1 MTGSDNSTD
10 FDFLLEQIDH
20 TPLVP
25 VLLDDHVHTVWCKLE
40 FMNPSGSIKDRIAR
54 YILHKAEKQG
64 LLKSGHVVEASSGST
79 SIALA
84 HVCALMGLKFTAVL
98 PEGASEERLWTMVA
112 LGAEFEL
119 VPNSSGMQGAIE
131 RAEQLARDK
140 DWFFVKQFENSDNAN
155 AHYQTG
161 LEIVKQIPGHK
172 IDAVV
177 SGIGTGG
184 TLVGLA
190 SCFQQQGNACQAV
203 VARTEGVR
211 LAGTD
216 IECCSL
222 IPGTMTKDFPNL
234 YTLALEYDNG
244 LQFKEQKISYDLAME
259 TTKRLWA
266 KGYPV
271 GPSSGFNYAAAVSYA
286 KQQNLAEDS
295 TLVTVFP
302 DRMERYFSTPC
313 FQEIKHKT
321 SSMIRQKQNEKLKRE
336 IRQEILQEL
345 QMKG

>member
-1 MTGSDNSTD
+1 MMGTTIKTD
-10 FDFLLEQIDH
+10 FDYLVEQLDH

-54 YILHKAEKQG
+54 HILHKAGKEG

-84 HVCALMGLKFTAVL
+84 HVCALMGLQFTAVL

-112 LGAEFEL
+112 LGAQFEL
-119 VPNSSGMQGAIE
+119 VPNSSGMLGAIE
-131 RAEQLARDK
+131 RAEQLAK
-140 DWFFVKQFENSDNAN
+140 DNSWFFVKQFENTENAN

-161 LEIVKQIPGHK
+161 VEIIEQIPSHK

-190 SCFQQQGNACQAV
+190 RCFKQQGMDTLAV

-211 LAGTD
+211 LPGTD

-222 IPGTMTKDFPNL
+222 IPGTMMENFPNL
-234 YTLALEYDNG
+234 YTTALENERG
-244 LQFKEQKISYDLAME
+244 LTFKEQKVSYDLAME

-271 GPSSGFNYAAAVSYA
+271 GPSSGFNYAAAVYYA
-286 KQQNLAEDS
+286 QQENLAEDS
-295 TLVTVFP
+295 TIVTVFP
-302 DRMERYFSTPC
+302 DRMERYFSTAS
-313 FQEIKHKT
+313 FQDIKHKT
-321 SSMIRQKQNEKLKRE
+321 ATMIREKENEKLKRE
-336 IRQEILQEL
+336 IKQEILNEL
-345 QMKG
+345 SVKR

>member
-1 MTGSDNSTD
+1 MGTKIKTD
-10 FDFLLEQIDH
+10 FDYLVEQIDH

-25 VLLDDHVHTVWCKLE
+25 VLLDDHIHTVWCKLE

-54 YILHKAEKQG
+54 HILQKAGKEG

-84 HVCALMGLKFTAVL
+84 HVCALMGLQFTAVL

-112 LGAEFEL
+112 LGAQFEL
-119 VPNSSGMQGAIE
+119 VPNSSGMLGAIE
-131 RAEQLARDK
+131 RAEQLARDNG
-140 DWFFVKQFENSDNAN
+140 WFFVQQFENTDNAN
-155 AHYQTG
+155 SHFQTG
-161 LEIVKQIPGHK
+161 LEIIQQIPGHK

-190 SCFQQQGNACQAV
+190 RCFKQQGKDTLAV

-211 LAGTD
+211 LPGTD

-222 IPGTMTKDFPNL
+222 IPGTMMENFPNL
-234 YTLALEYDNG
+234 YTTALENECD
-244 LQFKEQKISYDLAME
+244 LKFQEQKVSYDLAME
-259 TTKRLWA
+259 MTKRLWA

-271 GPSSGFNYAAAVSYA
+271 GPSSGFNYAAAVYYA
-286 KQQNLAEDS
+286 KQQNLGEDS
-295 TLVTVFP
+295 TIVTVFP
-302 DRMERYFSTPC
+302 DRMERYFSTAS
-313 FQEIKHKT
+313 FLDIKHKT
-321 SSMIRQKQNEKLKRE
+321 TTMIREKENEKLRRE
-336 IRQEILQEL
+336 IKQEILNEL
-345 QMKG
+345 NKQR

>member
-1 MTGSDNSTD
+1 MESKINTD
-10 FDFLLEQIDH
+10 FDYLVDQVNH

-25 VLLDDHVHTVWCKLE
+25 VLLDDHIHTVWCKLE

-54 YILHKAEKQG
+54 HILQKAEKEG

-112 LGAEFEL
+112 LGAQFEL
-119 VPNSSGMQGAIE
+119 VPNNAGMLGAIE
-131 RAEQLARDK
+131 RAEQLANDNE
-140 DWFFVKQFENSDNAN
+140 WFFVKQFENTENAN

-161 LEIVKQIPGHK
+161 LEIIEQIPGHK

-190 SCFQQQGNACQAV
+190 RCFKQEGKDTVAI

-211 LAGTD
+211 LPGTD

-222 IPGTMTKDFPNL
+222 VPGTMMKDFPNL
-234 YTLALEYDNG
+234 YTIALENDSG
-244 LQFKEQKISYDLAME
+244 LKFQEQKVSYDMAME
-259 TTKRLWA
+259 MTKRLWE

-271 GPSSGFNYAAAVSYA
+271 GPSSGFNYAAAVYYA
-286 KQQNLAEDS
+286 KQENLGED
-295 TLVTVFP
+295 TTIVTVFP
-302 DRMERYFSTPC
+302 DRMERYFSTET
-313 FQEIKHKT
+313 FHDIKYKT
-321 SSMIRQKQNEKLKRE
+321 GAMIREKENEKLRRE
-336 IRQEILQEL
+336 IKEEILNEL
-345 QMKG
+345 SIKR

>member
-1 MTGSDNSTD
+1 MGTKLNTD
-10 FDFLLEQIDH
+10 FDYLVEQIDH

-25 VLLDDHVHTVWCKLE
+25 VLLDDHIHTVWCKLE

-54 YILHKAEKQG
+54 HILQKAGKEG
-64 LLKSGHVVEASSGST
+64 FLKSGHVVEASSGST

-112 LGAEFEL
+112 LGAQFEL
-119 VPNSSGMQGAIE
+119 VPNNTGMLGAIE
-131 RAEQLARDK
+131 RAEQLAK
-140 DWFFVKQFENSDNAN
+140 DNGWFFVKQFENNENAN

-161 LEIVKQIPGHK
+161 LEIIEQIPGHK

-190 SCFQQQGNACQAV
+190 RCFKQEGKDTLAI

-211 LAGTD
+211 LPGTD

-222 IPGTMTKDFPNL
+222 IPGTMMKDFPNL
-234 YTLALEYDNG
+234 YTIALENESG
-244 LQFKEQKISYDLAME
+244 LKFQEQKVSYDMAME
-259 TTKRLWA
+259 MTKRLWA

-271 GPSSGFNYAAAVSYA
+271 GPSSGFNYAAAVYYA
-286 KQQNLAEDS
+286 KQENLGED
-295 TLVTVFP
+295 TTIVTVFP
-302 DRMERYFSTPC
+302 DRMERYFSTES
-313 FQEIKHKT
+313 FHDIKCKT
-321 SSMIRQKQNEKLKRE
+321 ATMIREKENEKLRRE
-336 IRQEILQEL
+336 IKEEILNEL
-345 QMKG
+345 SIRR

>member
-1 MTGSDNSTD
+1 MGTTIKTD
-10 FDFLLEQIDH
+10 FDYLVEQLDH

-54 YILHKAEKQG
+54 HILHKAGKEG

-84 HVCALMGLKFTAVL
+84 HVCALMGLQFTAVL

-112 LGAEFEL
+112 LGAQFEL
-119 VPNSSGMQGAIE
+119 VPSSSGMLGAIE
-131 RAEQLARDK
+131 RAEQLAK
-140 DWFFVKQFENSDNAN
+140 DHSWFFVKQFENTENAN

-161 LEIVKQIPGHK
+161 IEIIEQIPSHK

-190 SCFQQQGNACQAV
+190 RCFKQQDMDTLAV

-211 LAGTD
+211 LPGTD

-222 IPGTMTKDFPNL
+222 IPGTMMENFPNL
-234 YTLALEYDNG
+234 YTTALENERG
-244 LQFKEQKISYDLAME
+244 LTFKEQKVSYDLAME

-271 GPSSGFNYAAAVSYA
+271 GPSSGFNYAAAVYYA
-286 KQQNLAEDS
+286 QQENLAEDS
-295 TLVTVFP
+295 TIVTVFP
-302 DRMERYFSTPC
+302 DRMERYFSTAS
-313 FQEIKHKT
+313 FQDIKHKT
-321 SSMIRQKQNEKLKRE
+321 ATMIREKENEKLKRE
-336 IRQEILQEL
+336 IKQEILNEL
-345 QMKG
+345 SVKR

>member
-1 MTGSDNSTD
+1 MGTTIKTD
-10 FDFLLEQIDH
+10 FDYLVEQLDH

-54 YILHKAEKQG
+54 HILHKAGKEG

-84 HVCALMGLKFTAVL
+84 HVCALMGLQFTAVL

-112 LGAEFEL
+112 LGAQFEL
-119 VPNSSGMQGAIE
+119 VPSSSGMLGAIE
-131 RAEQLARDK
+131 RAEQLAK
-140 DWFFVKQFENSDNAN
+140 DNCWFFVKQFENTENAN

-161 LEIVKQIPGHK
+161 IEIIEQIPSHK

-190 SCFQQQGNACQAV
+190 RCFKQQDMDTLAV

-211 LAGTD
+211 LPGTD

-222 IPGTMTKDFPNL
+222 IPGTMMENFPNL
-234 YTLALEYDNG
+234 YTTALENERG
-244 LQFKEQKISYDLAME
+244 LTFKEQKVSYDLAME

-271 GPSSGFNYAAAVSYA
+271 GPSSGFNYAAAVYYA
-286 KQQNLAEDS
+286 QQENLAEDS
-295 TLVTVFP
+295 TIVTVFP
-302 DRMERYFSTPC
+302 DRMERYFSTAS
-313 FQEIKHKT
+313 FQDIKHKT
-321 SSMIRQKQNEKLKRE
+321 ATMIREKENEKLKRE
-336 IRQEILQEL
+336 IKQEILNEL
-345 QMKG
+345 SVKR

>member
-1 MTGSDNSTD
+1 MTTNKYTD
-10 FDFLLEQIDH
+10 FDYLDEQIDH

-25 VLLDDHVHTVWCKLE
+25 VLLDDHIHTVWCKLE

-54 YILHKAEKQG
+54 HILQKAQQDG

-84 HVCALMGLKFTAVL
+84 HVCALMGIKFTAVL

-112 LGAEFEL
+112 LGAQFEL
-119 VPNSSGMQGAIE
+119 VPHNSGMQGAIE
-131 RAEQLARDK
+131 RAEQLAQDNG
-140 DWFFVKQFENSDNAN
+140 WYFVRQFQNNENAN

-161 LEIVKQIPGHK
+161 LEIIEQIPSHK
-172 IDAVV
+172 IDVVV

-190 SCFQQQGNACQAV
+190 RCFNQEGKDTLAV

-211 LAGTD
+211 LSGTD

-234 YTLALEYDNG
+234 YTVALQNDTA
-244 LQFKEQKISYDLAME
+244 LKFREQKVSYDMAME
-259 TTKRLWA
+259 ITRRLWA

-271 GPSSGFNYAAAVSYA
+271 GPSSGFNYAAAVYYA
-286 KQQNLAEDS
+286 KQENLDENS
-295 TLVTVFP
+295 TIVTVFP
-302 DRMERYFSTPC
+302 DRIERYFSTEL
-313 FQEIKHKT
+313 FRDTKYRT
-321 SSMIRQKQNEKLKRE
+321 TTMIRDKENEKLRRE
-336 IRQEILQEL
+336 IKEEL
-345 QMKG
+345 LKELSMKK